1 MYYLVCNRRDSG
13 KNIYVSAVNVI
24 LEEPNAAYWVDSH
37 FVTVTLLRSKREHY
51 VFMYFR
57 HDNILF

>member
-1 MYYLVCNRRDSG
+1 MLYY
-13 KNIYVSAVNVI
+13 IHYVLRIRV
-24 LEEPNAAYWVDSH
+24 LEEPNAAYCVGPH

-51 VFMYFR
+51 VFMYCR